1 MVFDLWDECNIWC
14 AWAERGT
21 QSISSNN
28 ISSSRDWSVWP
39 VHSCWLHLHFI
50 RHKLNRALNLCLFI
64 FSVFLVLNDALDV
77 HLWPLQRISMAF
89 QYLLW
94 VQVWKKLKA
103 HKHGFKGCID
113 YYGNGVE
120 FEKNQC
126 TLMILN
132 THKDTNSFWN
142 KCSTKWENF
151 IISLYNSCQYFE
163 A

>member
-1 MVFDLWDECNIWC
+1 MCNGFWPV
-14 AWAERGT
+14 RGT

-28 ISSSRDWSVWP
+28 TSSSRDWSVWP
-39 VHSCWLHLHFI
+39 VHSCWLLLHLI
-50 RHKLNRALNLCLFI
+50 RHKLNRALNLFLFI

-77 HLWPLQRISMAF
+77 HLWQLQHISMAF

-94 VQVWKKLKA
+94 VQVWKKLQA
-103 HKHGFKGCID
+103 HEHGFKGFIG

-126 TLMILN
+126 TLMVLN

-142 KCSTKWENF
+142 KCSTKWENC
-151 IISLYNSCQYFE
+151 IISLYNSCQYFV